1 MQRIKRV
8 RWPTKNIGGDKSFCK
23 LKYVKGAIFN
33 IATGQYYNSQNQ
45 VMNIGA
51 WSATALSACTL
62 AGVMGDT
69 PNLSTMGQLYL
80 HYRIRGIKLRL
91 TYWQTG
97 GAPVILFSNAAAD
110 TADVE
115 TTSTAPTPDFP
126 VPNITILP
134 EQRWG
139 KYRVCQATAAGGRAT
154 TLSAYYSVN
163 KVQGPDSVVRNDTDY
178 VGSMKPATPYFADTT
193 SGSLTRPIKGPWL
206 QFGISTLSG
215 ATVAALEQVTG
226 VLKVEQTVYC
236 EFFGKRAQTQ

>member
-23 LKYVKGAIFN
+23 LKYVKGANFN
-33 IATGQYYNSQNQ
+33 IATGQYYNAQNQ

-97 GAPVILFSNAAAD
+97 GAPVISFQMPPP
-110 TADVE
+110 TQP
-115 TTSTAPTPDFP
+115 TSKPPAQPLPRLP

-178 VGSMKPATPYFADTT
+178 VGSMKPTTPYFADTT

-206 QFGISTLSG
+206 HLNLHPFRYHCGL
-215 ATVAALEQVTG
+215 A
-226 VLKVEQTVYC
+226 
-236 EFFGKRAQTQ
+236 

>member
-23 LKYVKGAIFN
+23 LKYVKGANFN
-33 IATGQYYNSQNQ
+33 IATGQYYNAQNQ

-51 WSATALSACTL
+51 WSATALSSCTL

-115 TTSTAPTPDFP
+115 TTSTAPTPRLPCPLISRFSP
-126 VPNITILP
+126 SNAGVSTVYAKPQPREVVPRP
-134 EQRWG
+134 
-139 KYRVCQATAAGGRAT
+139 CQPTTRSTKSKALTPWFAT
-154 TLSAYYSVN
+154 TLITSV
-163 KVQGPDSVVRNDTDY
+163 
-178 VGSMKPATPYFADTT
+178 
-193 SGSLTRPIKGPWL
+193 L
-206 QFGISTLSG
+206 
-215 ATVAALEQVTG
+215 
-226 VLKVEQTVYC
+226 
-236 EFFGKRAQTQ
+236 